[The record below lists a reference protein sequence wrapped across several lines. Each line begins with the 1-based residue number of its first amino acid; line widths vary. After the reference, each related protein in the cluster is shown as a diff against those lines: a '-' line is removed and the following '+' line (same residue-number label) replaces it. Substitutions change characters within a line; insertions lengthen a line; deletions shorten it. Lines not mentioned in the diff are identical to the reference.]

1 MLTLYPSNKL
11 EHLSVL
17 LSTLLTQ
24 QPAQGFTPDIILV
37 ESPGMQHW
45 LNMQLAQQQ
54 GIAMN
59 IHYPL
64 PVRFMWDIART
75 VLGEARIPRESPY
88 RREVLRWRIYKL
100 LNDKE
105 HISQPDMARVAHY
118 LSSDHALGKLQ
129 LAVNFADLLEQYL
142 LYRPDW
148 LQGWEKHE
156 SVTDDPDEPWQA
168 CLWRALVTE
177 TPLYPARLYEQLL
190 EGLKASP
197 DKLKARLPSRIV
209 LFAIN
214 TMAPQFI
221 GFLDALSALIDVHVF
236 HLNPCVNYWGNVAG
250 RGEQAR
256 ILREQG
262 IEAWMAQNQDNPL
275 LANLGKQGRD
285 LFNQLTQLDSYEIS
299 AFDVPAPDEDDQV
312 PQLLNLM
319 QQDILEARTANGL
332 SCWQADDR
340 SIVVSSAH
348 SALREVQHLHEHLL
362 GLLNQDPTLQPKDV
376 LVMCPAIEQYAPFID
391 AVFARVGQQR
401 FEDDASPRI
410 PCSVADRSPLDAEP
424 LIAAFLSLL
433 QLPDSRFSVN
443 QIIEYLS
450 LTPLQKKFG
459 LTEQSLLVIEHWLR
473 AANIHWGLDGEHK
486 AQSSQQVTDSPM
498 FSWAWGFKRLML
510 GMVAEDHEQLLA
522 DCVTVPDVEGQQ
534 SVELGRLMLVLEQLA
549 QHTQQ
554 LKKPRTPT
562 EWTDYLHQLRDDCF
576 APSQDDNDSW
586 ESIGKAIADIAL
598 QAEQASFDEALS
610 LVEVRDTLNKRFGTP
625 DAGNHFMTGQVT
637 FCSMLPMRSIPFKV
651 IAILGLNDGEF
662 PRSNPPGSFNIMAR
676 CPARL
681 GDRSRRQEDR
691 YLFLEALISARQHL
705 YLSYQGRSAL
715 DNSERQPS
723 LVLQELMD
731 YLQQGYG
738 WDDSQAIAQVAL
750 HPFSPGA
757 FAPSQ
762 PGFSAGWFRLAQ
774 AMVNPE
780 QRDEQ
785 AWSLTL
791 PSAVQKRSLT
801 TQELTQCLRDPLA
814 WLAKQLGVSLILQMD
829 VLNDAEP
836 FETDKLTRYQ
846 FVEGMVEYY
855 RTESQDASLTQRYQ
869 LSGRVPQTPTTE
881 LELLQWEQAA
891 QVLADTVSQHATTR
905 EYYQFDNGQIQLS
918 AYCDLSKDSLVM
930 YHVGQHAIHR
940 SFQAWL
946 TALVANSEGANVPL
960 TLYYV
965 DWKKDNYP
973 TRSVTVPAMKADKAN
988 ATLECISLAFSQIEK
1003 SPTILHLALAEV
1015 LAKHAN
1021 MRTDSDDW
1029 QQDPE
1034 VQKRWS
1040 SLTDAN
1046 SDFSVLGNNPYLA
1059 WFYPTLPEAEALPLS
1074 LLAQVYEPF
1083 FQAISGAKS

>member
-17 LSTLLTQ
+17 LSTLLAR
-24 QPAQGFTPDIILV
+24 QPAEGFTPDIILV

-45 LNMQLAQQQ
+45 LNMQLAREQ

-59 IHYPL
+59 ILYPL

-100 LNDKE
+100 LDSAE
-105 HISQPDMARVAHY
+105 HIERPDMARVATY
-118 LSSDHALGKLQ
+118 LATDHALGKLQ

-148 LQGWEKHE
+148 LLSWERHQ

-168 CLWRALVTE
+168 YLWRALVTDI
-177 TPLYPARLYEQLL
+177 PLYPARLYEQLI

-197 DKLKARLPSRIV
+197 DKLEGRLPSRII

-214 TMAPQFI
+214 TMAPQFV
-221 GFLDALSALIDVHVF
+221 GFLDALSAVIDVHVF
-236 HLNPCVNYWGNVAG
+236 HLNPCVNYWGNVAS

-256 ILREQG
+256 ILRQQG

-299 AFDVPAPDEDDQV
+299 AFDAPAPEEENQA
-312 PQLLNLM
+312 PLM
-319 QQDILEARTANGL
+319 LHLIQQDILEARNANGL
-332 SCWQADDR
+332 SCWQANDR

-362 GLLNQDPTLQPKDV
+362 GLLNDNPRLQPKDV

-450 LTPLQKKFG
+450 LSPLQKKFG

-486 AQSSQQVTDSPM
+486 ARSSQQVTDSPM
-498 FSWAWGFKRLML
+498 FSWSWGFKRLML
-510 GMVAEDHEQLLA
+510 GMVAEDREQLLA

-549 QHTQQ
+549 NHTQRMHQ
-554 LKKPRTPT
+554 ARTPL
-562 EWTDYLHQLRDDCF
+562 EWTDYLLQLRDDCF
-576 APSQDDNDSW
+576 TPAQEDNDTW
-586 ESIGKAIADIAL
+586 ESIGKAIADLTL
-598 QAEQASFDEALS
+598 QSEQADFNGALS
-610 LVEVRDTLNKRFGTP
+610 LVEVRDILNKRFGTP

-662 PRSNPPGSFNIMAR
+662 PRSNPPGSINIMAR
-676 CPARL
+676 SPARL

-705 YLSYQGRSAL
+705 YLSYQGRSAQ

-731 YLQQGYG
+731 YLSQGYD
-738 WDDSQAIAQVAL
+738 WHTKQALQQVAL

-757 FAPSQ
+757 FTAAQ

-774 AMVNPE
+774 AMVNPPDKQE
-780 QRDEQ
+780 QGTTLK
-785 AWSLTL
+785 LTT
-791 PSAVQKRSLT
+791 AVQKRSLT
-801 TQELTQCLRDPLA
+801 THELTQCFRDPLA
-814 WLAKQLGVSLILQMD
+814 WLARLLGVSLVQQD
-829 VLNDAEP
+829 NVLSDAEP

-846 FVEGMVEYY
+846 FVEGMVEHY
-855 RTESQDASLTQRYQ
+855 RTNSQAASLTPRYQ

-891 QVLADTVSQHATTR
+891 QVLADTVSQHNISR
-905 EYYQFDNGQIQLS
+905 GYYQFDNGQLQLS
-918 AYCDLSKDSLVM
+918 AYCEYSDSALVM
-930 YHVGQHAIHR
+930 YHVGQHATHR

-946 TALVANSEGANVPL
+946 TLLLANSEGVNLPL

-973 TRSVTVPAMKADKAN
+973 TRSITLPAMSADMAN
-988 ATLECISLAFSQIEK
+988 EVLESLSLAFSQIEQ
-1003 SPTILHLALAEV
+1003 SPTIVHLALGEL

-1021 MRTDSDDW
+1021 MRTDSTEW
-1029 QQDPE
+1029 QQGPE
-1034 VQKRWS
+1034 VEKRWS
-1040 SLTDAN
+1040 SLTDPN
-1046 SDFSVLGNNPYLA
+1046 NEFSVLGHNPYLA
-1059 WFYPTLPEAEALPLS
+1059 WFYPILPEASSLPLS
-1074 LLAQVYEPF
+1074 LLARIYEPF
-1083 FQAISGAKS
+1083 FQAMAGAKS